1 MLKINAGRD
10 VFIFQPLGQSPRQE
24 WMPRPDLT
32 QEPEIWRLG
41 LTPIIFLI
49 IALTSIRATICTI
62 SSNTMESIYMNKM
75 YENNDNSEK
84 MLNDILSN
92 ALLYLHETP
101 FSFASSAYV
110 ISFQSLIK
118 MLCNNILKHILCPG
132 HVTDVL
138 YNQLLNTNRNLRLIK
153 QLLAPCLLFTHT
165 DIKHLKYSFIIFR
178 NAIQVT
184 TSLAAKSKTWRQC
197 DRKIFQ
203 QKWQYQNCVK

>member
-1 MLKINAGRD
+1 MKVGVVAKH
-10 VFIFQPLGQSPRQE
+10 
-24 WMPRPDLT
+24 
-32 QEPEIWRLG
+32 
-41 LTPIIFLI
+41 FLI
-49 IALTSIRATICTI
+49 ITLISIRATIYTI

-118 MLCNNILKHILCPG
+118 MLCNIPKHILCPG
-132 HVTDVL
+132 HITDVL
-138 YNQLLNTNRNLRLIK
+138 YNQLINTNSNLRLIK

-165 DIKHLKYSFIIFR
+165 DIKRLKYFFIIFR

-184 TSLAAKSKTWRQC
+184 PTLAAKSKAWPQC
-197 DRKIFQ
+197 SVTGKYFNKNGSIKILLNRTQFISIA
-203 QKWQYQNCVK
+203 QYIVQ

>member
-1 MLKINAGRD
+1 
-10 VFIFQPLGQSPRQE
+10 
-24 WMPRPDLT
+24 
-32 QEPEIWRLG
+32 
-41 LTPIIFLI
+41 
-49 IALTSIRATICTI
+49 
-62 SSNTMESIYMNKM
+62 MEKM
-75 YENNDNSEK
+75 YENNDNSAK
-84 MLNDILSN
+84 MLKQNGILSN
-92 ALLYLHETP
+92 ALLYLHESP
-101 FSFASSAYV
+101 FSFASSPYV

-132 HVTDVL
+132 HVTNAL